1 VGDVVDLH
9 PARWEDNQEFISD
22 LCRFAE
28 SIMTEAQVKKKYRL
42 GAEVWEALGSD
53 DDLVEKIEAE
63 KVRRI
68 KDGSSKREKAQLLV
82 VRAPDVLS
90 GILMDDNANAR
101 HRIDSAKVLNDFA
114 ANGPA
119 GAPAADRFQITINL
133 GADTL
138 KFDKSIAVDAN
149 DIDPHHINDRP
160 NVITAKKPTDDDQ
173 W

>member
-1 VGDVVDLH
+1 MSKVVELH
-9 PARWEDNQEFISD
+9 PAANLTDNLEFISD

-28 SIMTEAQVKKKYRL
+28 GLLTEAQVKKKYRFTDDVWQKL
-42 GAEVWEALGSD
+42 GD
-53 DDLVEKIEAE
+53 DDNLVEKIEAE
-63 KVRRI
+63 KIRRI
-68 KDGSSKREKAQLLV
+68 RDGSSKREKAQLLV

-119 GAPAADRFQITINL
+119 GAPAADRFQIVINL
-133 GADTL
+133 GADHIER
-138 KFDKSIAVDAN
+138 FDKSIEVN
-149 DIDPHHINDRP
+149 PHDIDPHNIDDTP
-160 NVITAKKPTDDDQ
+160 MIATKKKDNDQ